1 MSLAASTWPAA
12 PFLQHSAAIG
22 GRTMPQTRNGWVGVL
37 LAALAAL
44 MALLVP
50 MMARAAEEG
59 CPGLVARR
67 TLPILSAALATGEVG
82 LTYIGHA
89 TFLIESP
96 GGVTI
101 ATDYNDYVRP
111 RVTPQVATMNRAH
124 STHYS
129 DHPDPGIRTI
139 LRGWDPAGGP
149 AHHDVQ
155 IGDVRIRN
163 VVTNIRDYY
172 GGGGTIRDGNSIFV
186 FETADLCIA
195 HLGHLHHTLTPE
207 HLRQLGRIDVALVP
221 VDGSYTLDI
230 DGMMEVLA
238 QLSPRLVIPMH
249 FFGPTTLDRFVERAR
264 AASFAIERRE
274 SPALVLSREQL
285 PARQTVLVLP
295 GH

>member
-1 MSLAASTWPAA
+1 MQQVRHW
-12 PFLQHSAAIG
+12 I
-22 GRTMPQTRNGWVGVL
+22 V
-37 LAALAAL
+37 AALAGL
-44 MALLVP
+44 VALLPLGV
-50 MMARAAEEG
+50 RAAEDEG

-67 TLPILSAALATGEVG
+67 ALPIIPAALSTGEVG
-82 LTYIGHA
+82 LTFIGHA
-89 TFLIESP
+89 TFLIESAA
-96 GGVTI
+96 GVTI

-111 RVTPQVATMNRAH
+111 SITPRVVTMNRAH

-129 DHPDPGIRTI
+129 DNPDPGIKTI
-139 LRGWDPAGGP
+139 LRGWSPTGGA

-163 VVTNIRDYY
+163 VLTNIRDYY
-172 GGGGTIRDGNSIFV
+172 GGSGTRLDGNSIFV

-238 QLSPRLVIPMH
+238 SLSPRIVIPMH
-249 FFGPTTLDRFVERAR
+249 YFGSTTLNRFLELAAAKSYAVERKPVP
-264 AASFAIERRE
+264 SI
-274 SPALVLSREQL
+274 VLSREGL
-285 PARQTVLVLP
+285 PATPTVMVLP
-295 GH
+295 GR